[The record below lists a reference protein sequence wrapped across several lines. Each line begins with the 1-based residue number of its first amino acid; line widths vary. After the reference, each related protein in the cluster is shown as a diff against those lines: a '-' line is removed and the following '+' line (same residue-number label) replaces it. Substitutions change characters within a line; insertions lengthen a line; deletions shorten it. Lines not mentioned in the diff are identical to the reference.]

1 MMPGETEASS
11 GDACDNPILRSLTAK
26 PAVPSRLFL
35 AGLPTRV
42 PSGMRIREL
51 ERGHV
56 VPQRVSPPRL

>member
-11 GDACDNPILRSLTAK
+11 CDACDNPIIRSLTAK

-35 AGLPTRV
+35 AGLPTRE
-42 PSGMRIREL
+42 PSGMRFL

-56 VPQRVSPPRL
+56 VPQRDSPPRL